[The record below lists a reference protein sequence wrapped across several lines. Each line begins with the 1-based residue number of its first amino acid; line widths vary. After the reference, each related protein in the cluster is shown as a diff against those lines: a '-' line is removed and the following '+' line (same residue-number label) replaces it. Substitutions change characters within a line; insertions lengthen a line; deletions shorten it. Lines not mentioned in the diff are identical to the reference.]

1 MRIIEATLIVPLT
14 LLITAALIG
23 LTMKFYGDL
32 NKQIEA
38 HATERK
44 EIYKVSETVAI
55 RLQDRLSY
63 EIYGAEKE
71 KNRNE

>member
-1 MRIIEATLIVPLT
+1 MRIIEATLIMPLT

-23 LTMKFYGDL
+23 LMMNFYEDL
-32 NKQIEA
+32 DKQIER
-38 HATERK
+38 HREERK

-63 EIYGAEKE
+63 EIYGTEKE
-71 KNRNE
+71 KNE

>member
-1 MRIIEATLIVPLT
+1 MRIIEATLIMPLT

-23 LTMKFYGDL
+23 LVMNFYEDL
-32 NKQIEA
+32 DKQIQRHTE
-38 HATERK
+38 ERK

-63 EIYGAEKE
+63 EIYGTEKE
-71 KNRNE
+71 KNE

>member
-1 MRIIEATLIVPLT
+1 MRIIEATLIMPLT

-23 LTMKFYGDL
+23 LMMNFYEDL
-32 NKQIEA
+32 DKQIER
-38 HATERK
+38 HMEERK

-63 EIYGAEKE
+63 EIYGTEKE
-71 KNRNE
+71 KNE